1 MTEIDDFA
9 PPPPKLKITD
19 FENDLL
25 LITATEILRDIPS
38 DFSKDGTGK
47 SDVTVVDIV
56 RITPDGSG
64 EMFEGLWIFQGG
76 LQGQLRSRVGTGR
89 RTLARLVKGPSQ
101 KGAFQWQLADPS
113 DADRQAARR
122 YIASSTN
129 PPPPARNTAPA
140 QPNTAP
146 APTETPPF

>member
-1 MTEIDDFA
+1 MSEIDDFA

-25 LITATEILRDIPS
+25 LITATEILKDIPS

-47 SDVTVVDIV
+47 SDVTVVDVV

-64 EMFEGLWIFQGG
+64 EAYEGLWIFQGG

-89 RTLARLVKGPSQ
+89 RTLARLTKGPSQ
-101 KGAFQWQLADPS
+101 KGAFQWTFADPS

-122 YIASSTN
+122 YLTAG
-129 PPPPARNTAPA
+129 PAAPPAPA
-140 QPNTAP
+140 
-146 APTETPPF
+146 APTVTSETPPF

>member
-19 FENDLL
+19 FENELL
-25 LITATEILRDIPS
+25 LITATEILKDIPS

-47 SDVTVVDIV
+47 SDVTVVDMV
-56 RITPDGSG
+56 RITPDGTG
-64 EMFEGLWIFQGG
+64 ESYEGLWIFQGG

-89 RTLARLVKGPSQ
+89 RTLARLIKGPSQ

-122 YIASSTN
+122 YLSAATN
-129 PPPPARNTAPA
+129 PPPPAAGNTGP
-140 QPNTAP
+140 AP
-146 APTETPPF
+146 APTRPAETPPF